1 MTEPI
6 KLPPLPGGVA
16 VVHVYDAD
24 EMQSYARLAVEQAT
38 ADLRKEFDSYENFSC
53 QLVAALRKE
62 RDEARAELASV
73 LSDWNDLV
81 KAIGS
86 PTNVGAVGHGRALR
100 ERVAELEAARHRA
113 EKAEAER
120 NEALKKTERREQNW
134 SLIHSALEAA
144 GIHLRSRDDDWLQ
157 EIIIQCAKERNEAR
171 AELSACADER
181 NNYSRILTVLGME
194 EEGDP
199 VAEVD
204 ALMQERDQL
213 HEARAEWAR
222 LTTLRPASEHD
233 GATLVLAMHR
243 QGTRQRLTRHLEPW
257 EEWLPLPDVKETK

>member
-1 MTEPI
+1 MTLRAYLITMRGRLREALCPE
-6 KLPPLPGGVA
+6 LQVLRYENELLRRA
-16 VVHVYDAD
+16 LSA
-24 EMQSYARLAVEQAT
+24 QRRALSLAVEQTT
-38 ADLRKEFDSYENFSC
+38 AD
-53 QLVAALRKE
+53 
-62 RDEARAELASV
+62 ARSLASKWESLFNAQV
-73 LSDWNDLV
+73 QL
-81 KAIGS
+81 
-86 PTNVGAVGHGRALR
+86 T
-100 ERVAELEAARHRA
+100 EAARHRA

-194 EEGDP
+194 DEGDP

-233 GATLVLAMHR
+233 GGAEVLWWGDGEFR
-243 QGTRQRLTRHLEPW
+243 YIGNEGDD
-257 EEWLPLPDVKETK
+257 WLCWTPLPDVKEPK

>member
-1 MTEPI
+1 ME
-6 KLPPLPGGVA
+6 K
-16 VVHVYDAD
+16 
-24 EMQSYARLAVEQAT
+24 YARLAVEQAT

-86 PTNVGAVGHGRALR
+86 PTNGGAVGHGRALR

-194 EEGDP
+194 DEGDP

-222 LTTLRPASEHD
+222 LTTLRPIKTRKPEDAALFWEKSRNGQHWM
-233 GATLVLAMHR
+233 LVDR
-243 QGTRQRLTRHLEPW
+243 R
-257 EEWLPLPDVKETK
+257 EWHSHWTPLPDVKETK